1 MGAIRMTPLDGLKL
15 SLKVAIGHNSTILA
29 LTPNQLLDTI
39 NPKIFTDIN
48 EHPDRQKPMD
58 VNYIVDNLQECL
70 NNLLDARK
78 RLINLGL
85 YELDVDYEEKGI
97 PTKQTV
103 QIIAREKIPNS
114 LEEDR
119 DSNSNSETIPPDTNV
134 EI

>member
-1 MGAIRMTPLDGLKL
+1 MTPLDGLKL

-85 YELDVDYEEKGI
+85 YELDVDYEAKGI
-97 PTKQTV
+97 IPKY
-103 QIIAREKIPNS
+103 QIQIRSGEEISNS
-114 LEEDR
+114 LEEDEYT
-119 DSNSNSETIPPDTNV
+119 DSDPIPLPSNPPV

>member
-1 MGAIRMTPLDGLKL
+1 MTPLDGLKL
-15 SLKVAIGHNSTILA
+15 SLKVAIGHNSTVLA
-29 LTPNQLLDTI
+29 LNPKQLLEAI

-48 EHPDRQKPMD
+48 EHPDRQKPLD

-78 RLINLGL
+78 KLINLGL

-103 QIIAREKIPNS
+103 QIFSRETVPNS

-119 DSNSNSETIPPDTNV
+119 DTYSNSETIPPDTDV

>member
-29 LTPNQLLDTI
+29 LNPNQLLDTI

-85 YELDVDYEEKGI
+85 YELDVDYEEKRI
-97 PTKQTV
+97 PSKH
-103 QIIAREKIPNS
+103 QIQIRTGDEISNS
-114 LEEDR
+114 LEEDEYT
-119 DSNSNSETIPPDTNV
+119 DSDPIPLPSNPPV

>member
-1 MGAIRMTPLDGLKL
+1 MTPLDGLKL
-15 SLKVAIGHNSTILA
+15 SLKVAIGHNTTLLA
-29 LTPNQLLDTI
+29 LSPNQLLDAI
-39 NPKIFTDIN
+39 NPKTFTDIN

-78 RLINLGL
+78 RLICLGL

-103 QIIAREKIPNS
+103 QVYTRETVPNS
-114 LEEDR
+114 LEENR
-119 DSNSNSETIPPDTNV
+119 DSNSNSETISSDTDV

>member
-1 MGAIRMTPLDGLKL
+1 MTPLDGLKL

-29 LTPNQLLDTI
+29 LNPNQLLDTI

-70 NNLLDARK
+70 NNLLDTRK
-78 RLINLGL
+78 RLICLGL
-85 YELDVDYEEKGI
+85 YELDVDYEKKGI

-103 QIIAREKIPNS
+103 QVYSRETIPDS
-114 LEEDR
+114 LEENR
-119 DSNSNSETIPPDTNV
+119 DSYSNAETIPSDTDV

>member
-1 MGAIRMTPLDGLKL
+1 MTPLDGLKL
-15 SLKVAIGHNSTILA
+15 SLKVAIGHNTTLLA
-29 LTPNQLLDTI
+29 LSPNQLLDTI
-39 NPKIFTDIN
+39 NPKTFTDIN

-78 RLINLGL
+78 RLICLGL

-103 QIIAREKIPNS
+103 QIITREKVPII
-114 LEEDR
+114 LEEDW
-119 DSNSNSETIPPDTNV
+119 DSNSNSETISPDTDV

>member
-1 MGAIRMTPLDGLKL
+1 MTPLDGLKL

-29 LTPNQLLDTI
+29 LNPNQLLDTI

-58 VNYIVDNLQECL
+58 VNYIVDNMQECL

-85 YELDVDYEEKGI
+85 YELDVDYEEKGV

-103 QIIAREKIPNS
+103 QVFTRETIPNS
-114 LEEDR
+114 LEENR
-119 DSNSNSETIPPDTNV
+119 DSDSDSETIPPDTDV

>member
-1 MGAIRMTPLDGLKL
+1 MTPLDGLKI
-15 SLKVAIGHNSTILA
+15 SIKVAIGHNTTLLA

-39 NPKIFTDIN
+39 NPKIFTDTN

-78 RLINLGL
+78 RLICLGL

-103 QIIAREKIPNS
+103 QIRTGEEISKT
-114 LEEDR
+114 LEEDG
-119 DSNSNSETIPPDTNV
+119 DSDSDPILLSPNQKV

>member
-1 MGAIRMTPLDGLKL
+1 MTPLDGLKL

-29 LTPNQLLDTI
+29 LNPNQLLNTI

-58 VNYIVDNLQECL
+58 VNYIVDNMQECL

-103 QIIAREKIPNS
+103 QVFTRETIPNS
-114 LEEDR
+114 LEEDGHP
-119 DSNSNSETIPPDTNV
+119 NSDSETIPSDTDV